1 MKMKVM
7 KNKIMILGALLLLV
21 MVTSC
26 REESDAVQNYVFND
40 GQAFKEA
47 KESYAGKFNHTCCK
61 NTHTDRS

>member
-1 MKMKVM
+1 
-7 KNKIMILGALLLLV
+7 MILGALLLLV

-47 KESYAGKFNHTCCK
+47 KESYAGKFQVLWKALDQNYAI
-61 NTHTDRS
+61 